1 MRTDCLTSLLLGC
14 VLWMTCIGMVSG
26 ADREKITITYNG
38 NTAKVSK
45 VKDKDISVT
54 CNGAKVVVESQVT
67 GKEIEYV
74 LKGSS
79 SNGSFELNGKY
90 KATVTLDGLNLK
102 TDEGAAINLKCG
114 KRMKLHINKGTENT
128 LEDGT
133 DTLHK
138 ACVYTKGHLEIGG
151 GGKLTLTG
159 HAKNVISAKEY
170 LQVKASTGDIVIRS
184 STGSALNT
192 DSYMLIDGGNIDI
205 NLSSV
210 DKRAL
215 KSDSTMTING
225 GTIKIVM
232 TGNGGKGIKCDGDLV
247 INGGTLDIKTT
258 GSYVSERPFG
268 FGGFPGFSDG
278 EMPDFGGFPFGEMSD
293 STGFR
298 GFPFGEMPE
307 GGFPDFGGFP
317 FGERSDSAGFRGFPR
332 FGERPDSAGFRGFPR
347 FGEMSDSA
355 GFRGFPRFGERPD
368 SADFGGFGG
377 FPFGEMPEGGFP
389 DFGGFPGFGG
399 FGGGGER
406 IQVSD
411 SVLNILFGDEKEE
424 RHGGFA
430 KRKYDGSAKGI
441 RVAGKVT
448 VNGGDIRIETS
459 SDGAEG
465 LEGKQG
471 ITINGG
477 KIYVKAQDDGL
488 NSSQPIIFNDGD
500 VFVWSVGNDAIDSN
514 YPRQGGIVIHGGKVV
529 ACSQVGSPEEA
540 FDCDFT
546 PMEITGGTVFGMGG
560 AMGGGGTTP
569 LVDEKTQCTAS
580 LNGLPCPVGKTIV
593 CVDSKG
599 KELFSFVIPFSM
611 RSSNSVLSLPQF
623 TKGQTYSVKIKEPD
637 ILIKD
642 FTFDDVIAK

>member
-1 MRTDCLTSLLLGC
+1 MRLNVLTHLLLGC
-14 VLWMTCIGMVSG
+14 MVWIAGIGMMS
-26 ADREKITITYNG
+26 ASNKEKVTIVYQG
-38 NTAKVSK
+38 DKVKVSQP
-45 VKDKDISVT
+45 KDKNISVT

-67 GKEIEYV
+67 DKEVEYV

-114 KRMKLHINKGTENT
+114 KRMKLHINKGTDNT

-151 GGKLTLTG
+151 GGRLTLTG
-159 HAKNVISAKEY
+159 HANSVISAKEY
-170 LQVKASTGDIVIRS
+170 LELKASTGDLIIRS
-184 STGSALNT
+184 ETGNALNT

-205 NLSSV
+205 NMSSV
-210 DKRAL
+210 DKKAL

-225 GTIKIVM
+225 GKINIVM
-232 TGNGGKGIKCDGDLV
+232 TGDGGKGIRCDGDLV

-258 GSYVSERPFG
+258 GNYVSERPFG
-268 FGGFPGFSDG
+268 FG
-278 EMPDFGGFPFGEMSD
+278 EMSD
-293 STGFR
+293 SAGFR

-317 FGERSDSAGFRGFPR
+317 FGERSDSAGFRGFPK
-332 FGERPDSAGFRGFPR
+332 
-347 FGEMSDSA
+347 
-355 GFRGFPRFGERPD
+355 FGERPD

-411 SVLNILFGDEKEE
+411 SILTLLFKDEPEGQN
-424 RHGGFA
+424 RGFA
-430 KRKYDGSAKGI
+430 KRKYDGSAKAI
-441 RVAGKVT
+441 RVAKTVT
-448 VNGGDIRIETS
+448 INGGDIRLETAS
-459 SDGAEG
+459 EGAEG
-465 LEGKQG
+465 LEGKPG

-477 KIYVKAQDDGL
+477 KVYVKAQDDGI
-488 NSSQPIIFNDGD
+488 NSSQPIVFNGGD

-514 YPRQGGIVIHGGKVV
+514 YPRQGGIAIHGGKVV
-529 ACSQVGSPEEA
+529 ACSQVGPPEEA

-560 AMGGGGTTP
+560 SMGGEGTTP
-569 LVDEKTQCTAS
+569 AVDEHTQCTVS
-580 LNGLPCPVGKTIV
+580 LNGLPCPKGKTIV
-593 CVDSKG
+593 CEDAKG
-599 KELFSFVIPFSM
+599 KELFSFVVPFSM

-623 TKGQTYSVKIKEPD
+623 AKGESYIVKIKEPD
-637 ILIKD
+637 VTIKN
-642 FTFDDVIAK
+642 FTFEDVIAK

>member
-1 MRTDCLTSLLLGC
+1 MRTNVLTRLLLGC
-14 VLWMTCIGMVSG
+14 MVWMAGIGMMS
-26 ADREKITITYNG
+26 ASNKEKVTIVYQG
-38 NTAKVSK
+38 NKVKVSQP
-45 VKDKDISVT
+45 KDKNISVT

-67 GKEIEYV
+67 DKEVEYV

-79 SNGSFELNGKY
+79 SNGNFELNGKY

-159 HAKNVISAKEY
+159 HAKNVIAAKEY
-170 LQVKASTGDIVIRS
+170 LEMKASTGNIIIRS
-184 STGSALNT
+184 STGNALST
-192 DSYMLIDGGNIDI
+192 DSYMIIDGGNLDI
-205 NLSSV
+205 NMSSV
-210 DKRAL
+210 DKKAL

-225 GTIKIVM
+225 GIIKIIM

-247 INGGTLDIKTT
+247 INGGSIDIKTT

-268 FGGFPGFSDG
+268 FGGFGGFANG
-278 EMPDFGGFPFGEMSD
+278 EMPDFG
-293 STGFR
+293 

-317 FGERSDSAGFRGFPR
+317 FGEMSDSTGFRGFPRFGEMSDSTGFRGFPR
-332 FGERPDSAGFRGFPR
+332 FGERPDSAGFG
-347 FGEMSDSA
+347 A
-355 GFRGFPRFGERPD
+355 
-368 SADFGGFGG
+368 FGG
-377 FPFGEMPEGGFP
+377 FPPFGEMHE
-389 DFGGFPGFGG
+389 GGFPGFGG

-411 SVLNILFGDEKEE
+411 SVLTLLFGDEKEE

-477 KIYVKAQDDGL
+477 KIYVKAHDDGF
-488 NSSQPIIFNDGD
+488 NSSQPIVINGGD

-514 YPRQGGIVIHGGKVV
+514 YPRQGGIAIHGGKVV
-529 ACSQVGSPEEA
+529 ACSQVGPPEEA

-560 AMGGGGTTP
+560 SMGGEGTTP
-569 LVDEKTQCTAS
+569 AVDEHTQCTAS
-580 LNGLPCPVGKTIV
+580 LNGLPCPIGKTIV

-599 KELFSFVIPFSM
+599 KELFSFVVPFSM

-623 TKGQTYSVKIKEPD
+623 AKGETYSVKIKDPD
-637 ILIKD
+637 VVIKD
-642 FTFDDVIAK
+642 FTFEDVIAK

>member
-1 MRTDCLTSLLLGC
+1 MRLNVLTHLLLGC
-14 VLWMTCIGMVSG
+14 MVWIAGIGMMS
-26 ADREKITITYNG
+26 ASNKEKVTIVYQG
-38 NTAKVSK
+38 DKVKVSQP
-45 VKDKDISVT
+45 KDKNISVT

-67 GKEIEYV
+67 DKEVEYV

-114 KRMKLHINKGTENT
+114 KRMKLHINKGTDNT

-151 GGKLTLTG
+151 GGRLTLTG
-159 HAKNVISAKEY
+159 HANSVISAKEY
-170 LQVKASTGDIVIRS
+170 LELKASTGDLIIRS
-184 STGSALNT
+184 ETGNALNT

-205 NLSSV
+205 NMSSV
-210 DKRAL
+210 DKKAL

-225 GTIKIVM
+225 GKIKIVM
-232 TGNGGKGIKCDGDLV
+232 TGDGGKGIRCDGDLV

-258 GSYVSERPFG
+258 GNYVSERPFG
-268 FGGFPGFSDG
+268 FGGFPGFGDG

-293 STGFR
+293 SAGFR

-332 FGERPDSAGFRGFPR
+332 FGERPDSARFGGFGGFPR
-347 FGEMSDSA
+347 FGEM
-355 GFRGFPRFGERPD
+355 PD
-368 SADFGGFGG
+368 SARFGGFGG
-377 FPFGEMPEGGFP
+377 FPGFGDSEMP

-399 FGGGGER
+399 FGGRGGER

-411 SVLNILFGDEKEE
+411 SILTLLFKDEPEGQN
-424 RHGGFA
+424 RGFA
-430 KRKYDGSAKGI
+430 KRKYDGSAKAI
-441 RVAGKVT
+441 RVAKTVT
-448 VNGGDIRIETS
+448 INGGDIRLETAS
-459 SDGAEG
+459 EGAEG
-465 LEGKQG
+465 LEGKKG

-477 KIYVKAQDDGL
+477 KVYVKAQDDGI
-488 NSSQPIIFNDGD
+488 NSSQPIVFNGGD

-514 YPRQGGIVIHGGKVV
+514 YPRQGGIAIHGGKVV
-529 ACSQVGSPEEA
+529 ACSQVGPPEEA

-560 AMGGGGTTP
+560 SMGGEGTTP
-569 LVDEKTQCTAS
+569 AVDEHTQCTVS
-580 LNGLPCPVGKTIV
+580 LNGLPCPKGKTIV
-593 CVDSKG
+593 CEDAKG
-599 KELFSFVIPFSM
+599 KELFSFVVPFSM

-623 TKGQTYSVKIKEPD
+623 AKGESYIVKIKEPD
-637 ILIKD
+637 VTIKN
-642 FTFDDVIAK
+642 FTFEDVIAK

>member
-1 MRTDCLTSLLLGC
+1 M
-14 VLWMTCIGMVSG
+14 
-26 ADREKITITYNG
+26 
-38 NTAKVSK
+38 
-45 VKDKDISVT
+45 
-54 CNGAKVVVESQVT
+54 
-67 GKEIEYV
+67 
-74 LKGSS
+74 
-79 SNGSFELNGKY
+79 
-90 KATVTLDGLNLK
+90 
-102 TDEGAAINLKCG
+102 
-114 KRMKLHINKGTENT
+114 
-128 LEDGT
+128 
-133 DTLHK
+133 
-138 ACVYTKGHLEIGG
+138 
-151 GGKLTLTG
+151 
-159 HAKNVISAKEY
+159 
-170 LQVKASTGDIVIRS
+170 
-184 STGSALNT
+184 
-192 DSYMLIDGGNIDI
+192 
-205 NLSSV
+205 
-210 DKRAL
+210 
-215 KSDSTMTING
+215 
-225 GTIKIVM
+225 
-232 TGNGGKGIKCDGDLV
+232 
-247 INGGTLDIKTT
+247 
-258 GSYVSERPFG
+258 
-268 FGGFPGFSDG
+268 
-278 EMPDFGGFPFGEMSD
+278 
-293 STGFR
+293 
-298 GFPFGEMPE
+298 
-307 GGFPDFGGFP
+307 
-317 FGERSDSAGFRGFPR
+317 SDSAGFRGFPR
-332 FGERPDSAGFRGFPR
+332 FGERPDSAG
-347 FGEMSDSA
+347 
-355 GFRGFPRFGERPD
+355 
-368 SADFGGFGG
+368 FGGFGG

-459 SDGAEG
+459 SDGAEA

-500 VFVWSVGNDAIDSN
+500 VFVWSLGNDAIDSN

-546 PMEITGGTVFGMGG
+546 PMEITGGIVFGMGG

>member
-1 MRTDCLTSLLLGC
+1 MRLNVLTHLLLGC
-14 VLWMTCIGMVSG
+14 MVWIAGIGMMS
-26 ADREKITITYNG
+26 ASNKEKVTIVYQG
-38 NTAKVSK
+38 DKVKVSQP
-45 VKDKDISVT
+45 KDKNISVT

-67 GKEIEYV
+67 DKEVEYV

-114 KRMKLHINKGTENT
+114 KRMKLHINKGTDNT

-151 GGKLTLTG
+151 GGRLTLTG
-159 HAKNVISAKEY
+159 HANSVISAKEY
-170 LQVKASTGDIVIRS
+170 LELKASTGDLIIRS
-184 STGSALNT
+184 TTGNALNT

-205 NLSSV
+205 NMSSV
-210 DKRAL
+210 DKKAL

-225 GTIKIVM
+225 GKIKIVM
-232 TGNGGKGIKCDGDLV
+232 TGDGGKGIRCDGDLV

-258 GSYVSERPFG
+258 GNYVSERPFG
-268 FGGFPGFSDG
+268 FGGFPGFGDG
-278 EMPDFGGFPFGEMSD
+278 EMPDFGGFP
-293 STGFR
+293 
-298 GFPFGEMPE
+298 
-307 GGFPDFGGFP
+307 
-317 FGERSDSAGFRGFPR
+317 
-332 FGERPDSAGFRGFPR
+332 

-411 SVLNILFGDEKEE
+411 SILTLLFKDEPEGQN
-424 RHGGFA
+424 RGFA
-430 KRKYDGSAKGI
+430 KRKYDGSAKAI
-441 RVAGKVT
+441 RVAKTVT
-448 VNGGDIRIETS
+448 INGGDIRLETAS
-459 SDGAEG
+459 EGAEG
-465 LEGKQG
+465 LEGKKG

-477 KIYVKAQDDGL
+477 KVYVKAQDDGI
-488 NSSQPIIFNDGD
+488 NSSQPIVFNGGD

-514 YPRQGGIVIHGGKVV
+514 YPRQGGIAIHGGKVV
-529 ACSQVGSPEEA
+529 ACSQVGPPEEA

-560 AMGGGGTTP
+560 SMGGEGTTP
-569 LVDEKTQCTAS
+569 AVDEHTQCTVL
-580 LNGLPCPVGKTIV
+580 LNGLPCPKGKTIV
-593 CVDSKG
+593 CEDAKG
-599 KELFSFVIPFSM
+599 KELFSYVVPFSM

-623 TKGQTYSVKIKEPD
+623 AKGESYIVKIKEPD
-637 ILIKD
+637 VTIKN
-642 FTFDDVIAK
+642 FTFEDVIAK